1 VSTPQS
7 GNYEGAEQCP
17 LIPARD
23 PDCRLLLSAL
33 RAGKASASAKRD
45 SLGDKLKNSKVR
57 GWYRKARTNRRV
69 GEHQKQ
75 DREAS
80 DGAEEADADQ
90 PSPAE
95 AIRARAKRLGS
106 KLVGDTTRTLHN
118 VVRRAKMVRA
128 KIAGNEGSASHR

>member
-1 VSTPQS
+1 
-7 GNYEGAEQCP
+7 
-17 LIPARD
+17 
-23 PDCRLLLSAL
+23 LLSVL
-33 RAGKASASAKRD
+33 RAGKASASAKRV
-45 SLGDKLKNSKVR
+45 SPGGKLKNSKVC
-57 GWYRKARTNRRV
+57 GWYRKARINLRV

-90 PSPAE
+90 PNPAE

-106 KLVGDTTRTLHN
+106 KLVGGTARTFHH
-118 VVRRAKMVRA
+118 VVHRAKMVRA